1 MTINIITPNGSG
13 DSLVYTCPRTA
24 IAAEVTGSEVSS
36 GEGKLEFKTTTS
48 GTSATKMTI
57 DGAGAVTLATP
68 LPLASGGTGAV
79 SVNGLVQVV
88 NVQDGAVATGTTTI
102 PNDDTIPQIT
112 EGDEFMTLAI
122 TPTSATNKLKIEV
135 YVVIARSVADWVAAC
150 LFQDSTANA
159 LAGVNEYQTTT
170 NTPVVLSFQ
179 HYMTAGTTS
188 ATTFR
193 VRGGGHYSGT
203 ATFNGWGGN
212 RKWGGVYSSSITI
225 TEISV

>member
-1 MTINIITPNGSG
+1 MTVKITAANGGS
-13 DSLVYTCPRTA
+13 DSLDFGCAQTA
-24 IAAEVTGSEVSS
+24 IVATVTGTEVSS
-36 GEGKLEFKTTTS
+36 GEGKLELKTTTG
-48 GTSATKMTI
+48 GTSAAKMTI
-57 DGAGAVTLATP
+57 AANGTVTLATP

>member
-1 MTINIITPNGSG
+1 M
-13 DSLVYTCPRTA
+13 A
-24 IAAEVTGSEVSS
+24 SS
-36 GEGKLEFKTTTS
+36 IETTSTTT
-48 GTSATKMTI
+48 
-57 DGAGAVTLATP
+57 TLKNNGNNYLSVDTNDVVSLNNP
-68 LPLASGGTGAV
+68 LPLASGGSGAV
-79 SVNGLVQVV
+79 SVNGIVQVV